1 MFQIGFKHVAWENAH
16 GDPGDRD
23 ATTEKC
29 ANAKFP
35 TLGLYVP
42 RLQWFPTIISHQ

>member
-23 ATTEKC
+23 ATIEKC
-29 ANAKFP
+29 ADAKFP
-35 TLGLYVP
+35 TLLLYIFLGLNGF
-42 RLQWFPTIISHQ
+42 QQ